1 MLQIQNSLT
10 GRKEVFKPLEP
21 GKVRMY
27 VCGITVYDYCHL
39 GHARMLIVFDV
50 VRRHLEASGY
60 DVTFVRNI
68 TDIDDKIIQRAQ
80 ANGEPM
86 QALTERFIEAYREDC
101 AALGVRLG
109 DHEPRATEFVAQ
121 IIAMVQRLV
130 DKGYAYAAPNGD
142 VYYAVAK
149 FEPYGQLSGK
159 RLADLRAGARIEV
172 DEAKRDPLD
181 FVLWKAAKPGEPAW
195 ESPWGAGRPGWHIEC
210 SAMSVEILG
219 PHFDIHG
226 GGMDLKFPHH
236 ENEIAQTCAAC
247 DSPFVNVW
255 MHNGF
260 VRVDDEKMSKSL
272 GNFFTVR
279 EVLEWV
285 RDPEVVRYFIVN
297 SQYRGPI
304 NYTPD
309 SLAQADAAL
318 ERLYTSLRG
327 VPVLPLPS
335 AGEVA
340 RSAGEGSGGEGPT
353 SPASAG
359 EVARSA
365 GEGSATARFI
375 AAMDDDFNTPIA
387 VSELQALARETN
399 TAKAAGNMDK
409 AAALAA
415 EMRALGARLGLLGLE
430 PEVFLRKRA
439 AKQVGATGEAEQ
451 AGGADANAANA
462 LSDADIE
469 RLIDER
475 AAARKAKNF
484 KESDRIRDLL
494 AASGV
499 LLEDQPGGRSLW
511 RRG

>member
-1 MLQIQNSLT
+1 MLQIHNSLT

-80 ANGEPM
+80 QNNEPM
-86 QALTERFIEAYREDC
+86 QALTERFIKAYQEDC

-109 DHEPRATEFVAQ
+109 DREPRATEFVAQ
-121 IIAMVQRLV
+121 IVSMVQRLV
-130 DKGYAYAAPNGD
+130 DKGYAYAASNGD

-195 ESPWGAGRPGWHIEC
+195 ESPWGPGRPGWHIEC
-210 SAMSVEILG
+210 SAMSVDILG

-304 NYTPD
+304 NYTSD

-327 VPVLPLPS
+327 VPV
-335 AGEVA
+335 VA
-340 RSAGEGSGGEGPT
+340 LKAPT
-353 SPASAG
+353 K
-359 EVARSA
+359 
-365 GEGSATARFI
+365 ATERFV

-387 VSELQALARETN
+387 VSELQALAREVN
-399 TAKAAGNMDK
+399 TAKAAGDLDK
-409 AAALAA
+409 AAGLAA
-415 EMRALGARLGLLGLE
+415 EMRTLGVRLGLLGLE
-430 PEVFLRKRA
+430 PEVFLRKQA
-439 AKQVGATGEAEQ
+439 AKQVTASGEAPA
-451 AGGADANAANA
+451 AGAAEA
-462 LSDADIE
+462 AAAPTLTDADIE

-475 AAARKAKNF
+475 AAARKAKDF

-494 AASGV
+494 ASNGV
-499 LLEDQPGGRSLW
+499 QLEDQPGGRTLW

>member
-1 MLQIQNSLT
+1 MLQIHNSLT
-10 GRKEVFKPLEP
+10 GRKEPFKPLEP

-80 ANGEPM
+80 QNGEPM
-86 QALTERFIEAYREDC
+86 QALTERFIRAYHEDC

-109 DHEPRATEFVAQ
+109 DHEPRATDFVAQ
-121 IIAMVQRLV
+121 IVAMVQRLV
-130 DKGYAYAAPNGD
+130 DRGYAYAADNGD
-142 VYYAVAK
+142 VYYAVSK
-149 FEPYGQLSGK
+149 FEPYGRLSGK

-195 ESPWGAGRPGWHIEC
+195 DSPWGPGRPGWHIEC
-210 SAMSVEILG
+210 SAMSVELLG

-304 NYTPD
+304 NYTPE

-318 ERLYTSLRG
+318 ERLYLALRG
-327 VPVLPLPS
+327 VPTSPAQ

-340 RSAGEGSGGEGPT
+340 RSAGEGG
-353 SPASAG
+353 
-359 EVARSA
+359 
-365 GEGSATARFI
+365 ATARFN
-375 AAMDDDFNTPIA
+375 AAMDDDFNTPVAIA
-387 VSELQALARETN
+387 ELQSLAREIN
-399 TAKAAGNMDK
+399 TAKAAADLAK
-409 AAALAA
+409 AGQRAA
-415 EMRALGARLGLLGLE
+415 ELRALGARLGLLGLD
-430 PEVFLRKRA
+430 PEVFLRKTA
-439 AKQVGATGEAEQ
+439 AKKAGATPEPATLELKGGEASFVVNE
-451 AGGADANAANA
+451 A
-462 LSDADIE
+462 LTDVDID
-469 RLIDER
+469 RLIEER

-494 AASGV
+494 AANGV
-499 LLEDQPGGRSLW
+499 VLEDMPGGKTLW

>member
-1 MLQIQNSLT
+1 MLQIHNSLT
-10 GRKEVFKPLEP
+10 GRKETFTPLEP

-50 VRRHLEASGY
+50 VRRHLVASGY

-86 QALTERFIEAYREDC
+86 QALTERFIRAYHEDC
-101 AALGVRLG
+101 QALGVTLA

-121 IIAMVQRLV
+121 IVAMVQQLV
-130 DKGYAYAAPNGD
+130 DKGYAYAAGNGD

-149 FEPYGQLSGK
+149 FEPYGRLSGK

-195 ESPWGAGRPGWHIEC
+195 ESPWGKGRPGWHIEC
-210 SAMSVEILG
+210 SAMSVDLLG

-236 ENEIAQTCAAC
+236 ENEIAQSCAAC

-318 ERLYTSLRG
+318 ERLYLALRG
-327 VPVLPLPS
+327 VPLPL
-335 AGEVA
+335 AGEVG
-340 RSAGEGSGGEGPT
+340 RRPGEGSTSPTSVGEVGRRPGEGT
-353 SPASAG
+353 
-359 EVARSA
+359 
-365 GEGSATARFI
+365 SATERFV

-387 VSELQALARETN
+387 VSELQALAREIN
-399 TAKAAGNMDK
+399 TAKAAGDLVK
-409 AAALAA
+409 AGQGAAELKALAT
-415 EMRALGARLGLLGLE
+415 RLGLLQLD

-439 AKQVGATGEAEQ
+439 LKQAKAAIGDGGNASAAESDAADPGAAT
-451 AGGADANAANA
+451 

-469 RLIDER
+469 RLIEER
-475 AAARKAKNF
+475 AAARKSKNF

-494 AASGV
+494 ASSNV
-499 LLEDQPGGRSLW
+499 VLEDQPGGKTLW

>member
-10 GRKEVFKPLEP
+10 GRKEVFTPLEP
-21 GKVRMY
+21 GKIRMY

-80 ANGEPM
+80 QNGEPM
-86 QALTERFIEAYREDC
+86 QALTERFITAYQEDC

-109 DHEPRATEFVAQ
+109 DHEPRATEFVGQ
-121 IIAMVQRLV
+121 IVAMVQALV
-130 DKGYAYAAPNGD
+130 DKGYAYAASNGD

-149 FEPYGQLSGK
+149 FAPYGRLSGK

-172 DEAKRDPLD
+172 DESKRDPLD

-195 ESPWGAGRPGWHIEC
+195 DSPWGAGRPGWHIEC

-327 VPVLPLPS
+327 VPVVPPPS

-340 RSAGEGSGGEGPT
+340 RSAGEGG
-353 SPASAG
+353 
-359 EVARSA
+359 
-365 GEGSATARFI
+365 ATARFI

-387 VSELQALARETN
+387 VSELQALAREVN
-399 TAKAAGNMDK
+399 TAKAAGNMEK
-409 AAALAA
+409 AALLAA

-430 PEVFLRKRA
+430 PEAFLRKRA
-439 AKQVGATGEAEQ
+439 AKQVTASGEAQDATAIE
-451 AGGADANAANA
+451 AKAAADLA
-462 LSDADIE
+462 DADIE

-475 AAARKAKNF
+475 AAARKARDF

-494 AASGV
+494 AAGGV
-499 LLEDQPGGRSLW
+499 LLEDQPGGRTLW

>member
-1 MLQIQNSLT
+1 MLQIHNSLT
-10 GRKEVFKPLEP
+10 GRKETFTPLEP

-27 VCGITVYDYCHL
+27 VCGMTVYDYCHL

-50 VRRHLEASGY
+50 VRRHLVASGY

-86 QALTERFIEAYREDC
+86 QALTERFIRAYHEDC
-101 AALGVRLG
+101 AALGVQLA

-121 IIAMVQRLV
+121 IVAMVKTLV
-130 DKGYAYAAPNGD
+130 DKGYAYAGDNGD

-149 FEPYGQLSGK
+149 FEPYGRLSGK
-159 RLADLRAGARIEV
+159 RLADLRAGARIDV

-195 ESPWGAGRPGWHIEC
+195 ESPWGKGRPGWHIEC
-210 SAMSVEILG
+210 SAMSVDLLG

-236 ENEIAQTCAAC
+236 ENEIAQSCAAC

-318 ERLYTSLRG
+318 ERLYLALRG
-327 VPVLPLPS
+327 VPLTTSPTSV
-335 AGEVA
+335 GEVG
-340 RSAGEGSGGEGPT
+340 RRPGEGS
-353 SPASAG
+353 
-359 EVARSA
+359 
-365 GEGSATARFI
+365 SATDRFV

-387 VSELQALARETN
+387 VSELQALAREIN
-399 TAKAAGNMDK
+399 TAKAAGDLIK
-409 AAALAA
+409 AGQGAAELKALAT
-415 EMRALGARLGLLGLE
+415 RLGLLQLD

-439 AKQVGATGEAEQ
+439 LKQAKAS
-451 AGGADANAANA
+451 AGDGGSASTADANAATA
-462 LSDADIE
+462 GAATLGDADIE
-469 RLIDER
+469 RLIEER
-475 AAARKAKNF
+475 AAARKSKNF

-494 AASGV
+494 ASSNV
-499 LLEDQPGGRSLW
+499 VLEDQPGGKTLW

>member
-1 MLQIQNSLT
+1 MLQIHNSLT
-10 GRKEVFKPLEP
+10 GRKQAFEPIVP

-39 GHARMLIVFDV
+39 GHARMLIVFDI

-68 TDIDDKIIQRAQ
+68 TDIDDKIIRRAQ
-80 ANGEPM
+80 ENGEPM
-86 QALTERFIEAYREDC
+86 QALTERFIRAYHEDC

-109 DHEPRATEFVAQ
+109 DHEPRATEFVPQ
-121 IIAMVQRLV
+121 IVAMVERLI
-130 DKGYAYAAPNGD
+130 DKGYAYVGPNRD
-142 VYYAVAK
+142 VYYAVAR
-149 FEPYGQLSGK
+149 FAPYGQLSGK

-172 DEAKRDPLD
+172 DESKRDPLD

-195 ESPWGAGRPGWHIEC
+195 ESPWGPGRPGWHIEC
-210 SAMSVEILG
+210 SAMSVDLLG

-247 DSPFVNVW
+247 DSKFVNLW

-285 RDPEVVRYFIVN
+285 RDPEVVRYFMTN
-297 SQYRGPI
+297 SHYRGPI

-318 ERLYTSLRG
+318 ERLYLALRG
-327 VPVLPLPS
+327 VPPPLPVPGVS
-335 AGEVA
+335 SPLPRAGEVG
-340 RSAGEGSGGEGPT
+340 RSPGEGSY
-353 SPASAG
+353 
-359 EVARSA
+359 V
-365 GEGSATARFI
+365 ATAATERFS
-375 AAMDDDFNTPIA
+375 AAMDDDFNTPMA
-387 VSELQALARETN
+387 VAELQQLAREIN
-399 TAKAAGNMDK
+399 TAKAAGDMTT
-409 AAALAA
+409 ATRVASELRSLA
-415 EMRALGARLGLLGLE
+415 ARLGLLGQD
-430 PEVFLRKRA
+430 PETFLRKRPLKQARA
-439 AKQVGATGEAEQ
+439 AVGEDGDSTVAPG
-451 AGGADANAANA
+451 
-462 LSDADIE
+462 LSDAEIDQ
-469 RLIDER
+469 LIVDR
-475 AAARKAKNF
+475 AEARKAKNF

-499 LLEDQPGGRSLW
+499 ALEDQPGGKTLW

>member
-1 MLQIQNSLT
+1 MLQIHNSLT
-10 GRKEVFKPLEP
+10 GRKETFQPLEP

-60 DVTFVRNI
+60 AVTFIRNI

-86 QALTERFIEAYREDC
+86 QALTERFIQAYQEDC

-109 DHEPRATEFVAQ
+109 DREPRATEFVAQ
-121 IIAMVQRLV
+121 IVAMVQTLV
-130 DKGYAYAAPNGD
+130 DKGYAYAASNGD

-149 FEPYGQLSGK
+149 FEPYGRLSGK

-195 ESPWGAGRPGWHIEC
+195 ESPWGPGRPGWHIEC
-210 SAMSVEILG
+210 SAMSVDILG

-247 DSPFVNVW
+247 DSPFVNLW

-318 ERLYTSLRG
+318 ERLYLALRG
-327 VPVLPLPS
+327 VPL
-335 AGEVA
+335 
-340 RSAGEGSGGEGPT
+340 EGST

-359 EVARSA
+359 EVGRSA
-365 GEGSATARFI
+365 GVGSATSRFV

-387 VSELQALARETN
+387 VSELQSLAREIN
-399 TAKAAGNMDK
+399 TAKAASDLDK
-409 AAALAA
+409 AAALAT
-415 EMRALGARLGLLGLE
+415 EMRVLGARLGLLGLE

-439 AKQVGATGEAEQ
+439 LKQAAGPDGA
-451 AGGADANAANA
+451 ADAAATA
-462 LSDADIE
+462 GPVLTDADIE
-469 RLIDER
+469 RLIEER
-475 AAARKAKNF
+475 AAARKAKDF
-484 KESDRIRDLL
+484 KESDRLRDLL
-494 AASGV
+494 TSNGIV
-499 LLEDQPGGRSLW
+499 LEDMPGGKTLW

>member
-1 MLQIQNSLT
+1 MLQIHNSLT
-10 GRKEVFKPLEP
+10 GRKQPFQPIVP

-39 GHARMLIVFDV
+39 GHARMLIVFDL

-68 TDIDDKIIQRAQ
+68 TDIDDKIIKRAQ
-80 ANGEPM
+80 ENGEPM
-86 QALTERFIEAYREDC
+86 EALTERFIRAYHEDC
-101 AALGVRLG
+101 AALGVGLA
-109 DHEPRATEFVAQ
+109 DHEPRATEFVPQ
-121 IIAMVQRLV
+121 IVAMIAKLIA
-130 DKGYAYAAPNGD
+130 KGYAYVGPNRD
-142 VYYAVAK
+142 VYYAVAR

-172 DEAKRDPLD
+172 DESKRDPLD

-195 ESPWGAGRPGWHIEC
+195 ESPWGPGRPGWHIEC
-210 SAMSVEILG
+210 SAMSVHLLG
-219 PHFDIHG
+219 SHFDIHG

-247 DSPFVNVW
+247 DSKFVNVW

-285 RDPEVVRYFIVN
+285 RDPEVVRYFMIN

-304 NYTPD
+304 NYTPE

-318 ERLYTSLRG
+318 ERLYLALRG
-327 VPVLPLPS
+327 V
-335 AGEVA
+335 AVA
-340 RSAGEGSGGEGPT
+340 ADAPR
-353 SPASAG
+353 
-359 EVARSA
+359 
-365 GEGSATARFI
+365 TAVTERFC

-387 VSELQALARETN
+387 IAELQSLAREVN
-399 TAKAAGNMDK
+399 TAKAAGDLDR
-409 AAALAA
+409 AAPMAA
-415 EMRALGARLGLLGLE
+415 ELRSLGARLGLLGHD
-430 PEVFLRKRA
+430 PEVFLRRRPQRQARA
-439 AKQVGATGEAEQ
+439 AAGEGGTEASAGAA
-451 AGGADANAANA
+451 A
-462 LSDADIE
+462 LSDAEIE
-469 RLIDER
+469 QLIAER
-475 AAARKAKNF
+475 AAARKAKDF

-494 AASGV
+494 TTSGV
-499 LLEDQPGGRSLW
+499 VLEDQAGGKSLW

>member
-130 DKGYAYAAPNGD
+130 DKGYAYAAANGD

-159 RLADLRAGARIEV
+159 KLADLRAGARIEV

-327 VPVLPLPS
+327 VPVLPLPGSTSPGS

-340 RSAGEGSGGEGPT
+340 RSAGEGSGGEG
-353 SPASAG
+353 
-359 EVARSA
+359 
-365 GEGSATARFI
+365 SATARFI
-375 AAMDDDFNTPIA
+375 TAMDDDFNTPIA
-387 VSELQALARETN
+387 VSELQTLARETN
-399 TAKAAGNMDK
+399 TAKAAGNMAR

-451 AGGADANAANA
+451 TGGADANAANA

-475 AAARKAKNF
+475 AAARKAKDF

-494 AASGV
+494 ASNGV
-499 LLEDQPGGRSLW
+499 QLEDQSGGRTLW

>member
-1 MLQIQNSLT
+1 MLQIHNSLT
-10 GRKEVFKPLEP
+10 GRKETFQPLEP

-27 VCGITVYDYCHL
+27 VCGMTVYDYCHL

-50 VRRHLEASGY
+50 VRRHLIASGY

-80 ANGEPM
+80 QNGEPM
-86 QALTERFIEAYREDC
+86 QALTERFIRAYHEDC
-101 AALGVRLG
+101 AALGVRIA
-109 DHEPRATEFVAQ
+109 DKEPRATEFVDQ

-130 DKGYAYAAPNGD
+130 DKGYAYPADNGD

-149 FEPYGQLSGK
+149 FAPYGRLSGK

-195 ESPWGAGRPGWHIEC
+195 ESPWGPGRPGWHIEC
-210 SAMSVEILG
+210 SAMSVDLLG

-285 RDPEVVRYFIVN
+285 RDPEVVRYFMVN

-304 NYTPD
+304 NYTPE

-318 ERLYTSLRG
+318 ERLYLSLRG
-327 VPVLPLPS
+327 VEL
-335 AGEVA
+335 AAVA
-340 RSAGEGSGGEGPT
+340 PR
-353 SPASAG
+353 
-359 EVARSA
+359 
-365 GEGSATARFI
+365 TAVTERFI

-387 VSELQALARETN
+387 VSELQTLAREVN
-399 TAKAAGNMDK
+399 TAKAAGDM
-409 AAALAA
+409 ARAGQGAA
-415 EMRALGARLGLLGLE
+415 ELKALGARLGLLGLE

-439 AKQVGATGEAEQ
+439 AKQAKSAGAAGGGEAVSGTATATG
-451 AGGADANAANA
+451 AGDTSAA
-462 LSDADIE
+462 LSDADID
-469 RLIDER
+469 RLIEER

-494 AASGV
+494 AANSV
-499 LLEDQPGGRSLW
+499 VLEDQPGGKTLW

>member
-1 MLQIQNSLT
+1 MLQIHNSLT
-10 GRKEVFKPLEP
+10 GRKQVFEPIVP

-27 VCGITVYDYCHL
+27 VCGMTVYDYCHL
-39 GHARMLIVFDV
+39 GHARMMIVFDI
-50 VRRHLEASGY
+50 VRRHLKASGY

-68 TDIDDKIIQRAQ
+68 TDIDDKIIKRAQ
-80 ANGEPM
+80 ENGEPM
-86 QALTERFIEAYREDC
+86 QALTERYIQAYREDC
-101 AALGVRLG
+101 AALNVQLG
-109 DHEPRATEFVAQ
+109 DMEPRATEFVPQ
-121 IIAMVQRLV
+121 IVAMVEKLIE
-130 DKGYAYAAPNGD
+130 KGYAYVGPNRD

-159 RLADLRAGARIEV
+159 RLVDLRAGARIEV
-172 DEAKRDPLD
+172 DESKRDPLD

-195 ESPWGAGRPGWHIEC
+195 ESPWGPGRPGWHIEC
-210 SAMSVEILG
+210 SAMSVELLG

-247 DSPFVNVW
+247 DSKFVNLW

-285 RDPEVVRYFIVN
+285 RDPEVVRYFMTN
-297 SQYRGPI
+297 SHYRGPI

-318 ERLYTSLRG
+318 ERLYLALRG
-327 VPVLPLPS
+327 VP
-335 AGEVA
+335 
-340 RSAGEGSGGEGPT
+340 GSGE
-353 SPASAG
+353 A
-359 EVARSA
+359 VAT
-365 GEGSATARFI
+365 EATTRFT
-375 AAMDDDFNTPIA
+375 AAMDDDFNTPMA
-387 VSELQALARETN
+387 VAELQALAREIN
-399 TAKAAGNMDK
+399 TAKAAGDMATAVR
-409 AAALAA
+409 AASEL
-415 EMRALGARLGLLGLE
+415 RALGARLGMLGQDPE
-430 PEVFLRKRA
+430 PFLRKVPLKQ
-439 AKQVGATGEAEQ
+439 AKATVGEGDTTQSVTAT
-451 AGGADANAANA
+451 
-462 LSDADIE
+462 LSDAEIDQ
-469 RLIDER
+469 LIVDR
-475 AAARKAKNF
+475 ATARKAKDF

-499 LLEDQPGGRSLW
+499 VLEDQPGGKTLW

>member
-1 MLQIQNSLT
+1 
-10 GRKEVFKPLEP
+10 
-21 GKVRMY
+21 MY

-60 DVTFVRNI
+60 DVTFIRNI

-80 ANGEPM
+80 ANGETM
-86 QALTERFIEAYREDC
+86 QTLTERFITAYQEDC

-109 DHEPRATEFVAQ
+109 DREPRATEFVVQ
-121 IIAMVQRLV
+121 IVAMVQTLV
-130 DKGYAYAAPNGD
+130 NKGYAYAASNGD

-149 FEPYGQLSGK
+149 FGPYGQLSGK
-159 RLADLRAGARIEV
+159 RLSDLRAGARIEV

-195 ESPWGAGRPGWHIEC
+195 DSPWGAGRPGWHIEC

-327 VPVLPLPS
+327 VPVVPLPP
-335 AGEVA
+335 AGEVG
-340 RSAGEGSGGEGPT
+340 RRPGEGSAGEGS
-353 SPASAG
+353 
-359 EVARSA
+359 
-365 GEGSATARFI
+365 SATARFI

-399 TAKAAGNMDK
+399 TAKASGNMAK
-409 AAALAA
+409 AALLAA
-415 EMRALGARLGLLGLE
+415 EMRTLGARLGLLGLD
-430 PEVFLRKRA
+430 PEVFLRKQP
-439 AKQVGATGEAEQ
+439 AKRVNADGSTASAEH
-451 AGGADANAANA
+451 ADATSAF
-462 LSDADIE
+462 SDADIE

-475 AAARKAKNF
+475 ATARKNKNF

-494 AASGV
+494 AASGIM
-499 LLEDQPGGRSLW
+499 LEDQPGSRTLW

>member
-1 MLQIQNSLT
+1 MLQIHNSLT
-10 GRKEVFKPLEP
+10 GRKEVFQPLEP

-27 VCGITVYDYCHL
+27 VCGMTVYDYCHL

-50 VRRHLEASGY
+50 VRRHLVASGF

-86 QALTERFIEAYREDC
+86 EALTERFIRAYREDC
-101 AALGVRLG
+101 AALGVTLG
-109 DHEPRATEFVAQ
+109 DHEPRATEYVRQ
-121 IIAMVQRLV
+121 IVGMIERLV
-130 DKGYAYAAPNGD
+130 DKGYAYAADNGD

-149 FEPYGQLSGK
+149 FPSYGRLSGK
-159 RLADLRAGARIEV
+159 RLADLRAGARVEV

-181 FVLWKAAKPGEPAW
+181 FVLWKAAKPGEPSW

-210 SAMSVEILG
+210 SAMSVELLG
-219 PHFDIHG
+219 AHFDIHG

-285 RDPEVVRYFIVN
+285 RDPEVVRYLMVN

-304 NYTPD
+304 NYSPE

-318 ERLYTSLRG
+318 ERLYTALLG
-327 VPVLPLPS
+327 VTRESTVPKT
-335 AGEVA
+335 A
-340 RSAGEGSGGEGPT
+340 
-353 SPASAG
+353 
-359 EVARSA
+359 
-365 GEGSATARFI
+365 ATERFQ

-387 VSELQALARETN
+387 VSELQSLAREIN
-399 TAKAAGNMDK
+399 TAKAAGDPVK
-409 AAALAA
+409 AGQGAA
-415 EMRALGARLGLLGLE
+415 ELLALGARLGLLGLE
-430 PEVFLRKRA
+430 PEVFRRKTAAKRA
-439 AKQVGATGEAEQ
+439 AAMADNHDAVL
-451 AGGADANAANA
+451 AGTAAVM
-462 LSDADIE
+462 SDADID
-469 RLIDER
+469 RLIEKR
-475 AAARKAKNF
+475 ASARKAKNF

-494 AASGV
+494 AANGIV
-499 LLEDQPGGRSLW
+499 LEDMPGGKTLW